1 MKLTSLEKTYFD
13 EFSKSFAKYGNEIP
27 LKEWDHLSKVRKSL
41 DISLKRSKEI
51 IDAVQNHTVIGEE
64 VSNEVSKKGENI
76 TVIFRKG
83 VMPLLRHSNNNDCL
97 ILSISE
103 SDKGSVRNNFG
114 LGLDEQILWVRDTSF
129 WSNKNQGLVIT
140 DKQIVYIPDNDKP
153 DDRLNIEFNDI
164 QHVEYREMS
173 LFVWNYQNEYYQLG
187 LGLFFKDTTE
197 SNELIADAKT
207 LANVLTNMA
216 KSVGHVET
224 ETVFDHMNNL
234 MSEENY
240 DEVIDCAKEV
250 VSDVDNDNDTKC
262 IAYMYLSDAL
272 SKKGEK
278 DSHKGMN
285 SYMRD
290 AIEACDQAMELCED
304 EDPFRYTIFKR
315 KGEIEQMAD
324 DVRSA
329 RNCFIAAM
337 DSDDFD
343 LKKDAKNSYELLTR
357 EISRDKNSF
366 LNDDYN
372 KRKFLFTV
380 NNDKQISGCYDKEDN
395 VQWIF
400 ALGQIPDYI
409 NFPIGHPQPNT
420 LYIGHPLKPGVYI
433 PFENATE
440 QLFMERVHE
449 LCYLGQCLGANEIR
463 IKRLRGLDTA
473 SSEAKQLDVSGEL
486 DVKAVNVG
494 GSFGRNTAAQNSY
507 SSKDGMEMVQ
517 TYLPTKQP
525 YCPDDLVWLDSET
538 SWQALVKQ
546 RLNGNILSYSLH
558 LSSSE
563 SVSMTSSKV
572 LSVKASFE
580 YLVTKASGSYDAK
593 TDKTFSKT
601 EEIEWEIDMQFKPL
615 QDFED
620 DNVDASNGQAVAQIA
635 QTQNSELSED
645 ELAYKEEVEF
655 CLEDAP
661 EIDAHSRK
669 FLERKR
675 QKLGLSET
683 RAQEIEDMVKASLV
697 SFTDEEK
704 EYMEVLDDVIED
716 GAIPNNVRRLLER
729 ERKSLG
735 FSEERAKELEEIKC
749 KV

>member
-1 MKLTSLEKTYFD
+1 MVASSSPVINAISQATDIVDKSMDVIDKNLNGGKNWNFSETPKD
-13 EFSKSFAKYGNEIP
+13 EVAKAFMNG
-27 LKEWDHLSKVRKSL
+27 VRGKHIVCMMTNISDTAKASIRDNFNL
-41 DISLKRSKEI
+41 DI
-51 IDAVQNHTVIGEE
+51 
-64 VSNEVSKKGENI
+64 
-76 TVIFRKG
+76 
-83 VMPLLRHSNNNDCL
+83 
-97 ILSISE
+97 
-103 SDKGSVRNNFG
+103 
-114 LGLDEQILWVRDTSF
+114 DEQILFFNDTSF
-129 WSNKNQGLVIT
+129 FGNKNQGIVIT
-140 DKQIVYIPDNDKP
+140 NKKLAWIPDNDEG
-153 DDRLNIEFNDI
+153 DVYSFAFNDI
-164 QHVEYREMS
+164 ERVEYREMQIYLWGYGNDEDNVHLPLDHFFS
-173 LFVWNYQNEYYQLG
+173 FNGETSAVKADAHKIAAVLNKMVTVAGHEEETTPLEEIESYLDNNEADKAIQCINEILSSTDFTDEDETKSIYYYYLG
-187 LGLFFKDTTE
+187 LAYAQKMTE
-197 SNELIADAKT
+197 QLDVDIAAG
-207 LANVLTNMA
+207 
-216 KSVGHVET
+216 SEQ
-224 ETVFDHMNNL
+224 F
-234 MSEENY
+234 SEEVDRY
-240 DEVIDCAKEV
+240 DGA
-250 VSDVDNDNDTKC
+250 
-262 IAYMYLSDAL
+262 
-272 SKKGEK
+272 
-278 DSHKGMN
+278 MN
-285 SYMRD
+285 SAFR
-290 AIEACDQAMELCED
+290 EALVLCTDDEFRCKIYYLNALYCLNQLQGRQMALAAMESPD
-304 EDPFRYTIFKR
+304 F
-315 KGEIEQMAD
+315 EIKQEA
-324 DVRSA
+324 
-329 RNCFIAAM
+329 
-337 DSDDFD
+337 
-343 LKKDAKNSYELLTR
+343 KDKYMNTTKHLPAYFTQ
-357 EISRDKNSF
+357 I
-366 LNDDYN
+366 DYN
-372 KRKFLFTV
+372 TRKFIFVLGTE
-380 NNDKQISGCYDKEDN
+380 KQLPGCYDKDGN
-395 VQWIF
+395 IQFVFTLNDLPTSIQ
-400 ALGQIPDYI
+400 
-409 NFPIGHPQPNT
+409 FPVGHPQANT
-420 LYIGHPLKPGVYI
+420 LYIGHPFKPATYL

-473 SSEAKQLDVSGEL
+473 SSEAKQLVVSGEL

-601 EEIEWEIDMQFKPL
+601 EGIEWEIDMQFKPL

-620 DNVDASNGQAVAQIA
+620 DNVNASNGQAVAQIA
-635 QTQNSELSED
+635 QTQKSELSED

-704 EYMEVLDDVIED
+704 EYMEALDDVIED
-716 GAIPNNVRRLLER
+716 GVIPDNVRRLLER

-735 FSEERAKELEEIKC
+735 ISEERAKELEKIKC
-749 KV
+749 KA

>member
-1 MKLTSLEKTYFD
+1 MGIFNSKNLKKAVNMVASSSPVINAISQATDIVDKSMDVIDKNLNGGKNWNFSETPID
-13 EFSKSFAKYGNEIP
+13 EVAKAFMNG
-27 LKEWDHLSKVRKSL
+27 VRGKHIVCMMTNISDSAKASIRDNFNI
-41 DISLKRSKEI
+41 DI
-51 IDAVQNHTVIGEE
+51 H
-64 VSNEVSKKGENI
+64 
-76 TVIFRKG
+76 
-83 VMPLLRHSNNNDCL
+83 
-97 ILSISE
+97 
-103 SDKGSVRNNFG
+103 
-114 LGLDEQILWVRDTSF
+114 EQILFFNDTSF
-129 WSNKNQGLVIT
+129 FGNKNQGIVIT
-140 DKQIVYIPDNDKP
+140 NKRLAWIPDNDEG
-153 DDRLNIEFNDI
+153 DVYSFAFNDI
-164 QHVEYREMS
+164 ERVEYREMHIYLWGYGNDEDNVPLPLEHFFS
-173 LFVWNYQNEYYQLG
+173 FNGETSAVKADAQKIAAVLNKMVTVAGHEEETTPLEEIESYLDNNEADKAIQGINEMLSSTDFTDDDETKSIYYYYLG
-187 LGLFFKDTTE
+187 LAYAQKMEEQLEVDCSAGSE
-197 SNELIADAKT
+197 QI
-207 LANVLTNMA
+207 
-216 KSVGHVET
+216 
-224 ETVFDHMNNL
+224 
-234 MSEENY
+234 SEEVHRY
-240 DEVIDCAKEV
+240 DGA
-250 VSDVDNDNDTKC
+250 
-262 IAYMYLSDAL
+262 
-272 SKKGEK
+272 
-278 DSHKGMN
+278 MN
-285 SYMRD
+285 SAFR
-290 AIEACDQAMELCED
+290 EALVLCTDDEFRCKIYYLNALYCLNQLQGRQMALAAMESPDFEIKQKAKDIYLNSTKNLV
-304 EDPFRYTIFKR
+304 EDPAFFSKIP
-315 KGEIEQMAD
+315 
-324 DVRSA
+324 
-329 RNCFIAAM
+329 
-337 DSDDFD
+337 
-343 LKKDAKNSYELLTR
+343 
-357 EISRDKNSF
+357 
-366 LNDDYN
+366 YN
-372 KRKFLFTV
+372 TRKFIFVLGTE
-380 NNDKQISGCYDKEDN
+380 KQLPGCYDKEGNIQFVFTLNDLPTSI
-395 VQWIF
+395 Q
-400 ALGQIPDYI
+400 
-409 NFPIGHPQPNT
+409 FPVGHPQANT
-420 LYIGHPLKPGVYI
+420 LYIGHPFKPATYL

-473 SSEAKQLDVSGEL
+473 SSQAKQLDVSGEL

-572 LSVKASFE
+572 QSVKASFE
-580 YLVTKASGSYDAK
+580 YLVTKVSGTYDAK

-620 DNVDASNGQAVAQIA
+620 DNVNAPNGQAVAQIA
-635 QTQNSELSED
+635 QTQKSELSED

-655 CLEDAP
+655 CLEDAS

-704 EYMEVLDDVIED
+704 EYMEALDDVIED
-716 GAIPNNVRRLLER
+716 GVIPDNVRRLLER

-735 FSEERAKELEEIKC
+735 ISEERAKELEKIKC
-749 KV
+749 KA

>member
-1 MKLTSLEKTYFD
+1 MGIFNSKNLKKAVNIVASSSPVINAISQATDIVDKSMDVIDKNLNGGKNWNFSEPPKD
-13 EFSKSFAKYGNEIP
+13 EVAKVFMNG
-27 LKEWDHLSKVRKSL
+27 VRGKHIVCMMTNISDTAKASIRDNFNL
-41 DISLKRSKEI
+41 D
-51 IDAVQNHTVIGEE
+51 N
-64 VSNEVSKKGENI
+64 
-76 TVIFRKG
+76 
-83 VMPLLRHSNNNDCL
+83 
-97 ILSISE
+97 
-103 SDKGSVRNNFG
+103 
-114 LGLDEQILWVRDTSF
+114 DEQILFFNDTSF
-129 WSNKNQGLVIT
+129 FGNKNQGIVIT
-140 DKQIVYIPDNDKP
+140 NKKLAWIPDNDEG
-153 DDRLNIEFNDI
+153 DVYSFAFNDI
-164 QHVEYREMS
+164 ERVEYREMQIYLWGYGNDEDNVRLPLDHFFS
-173 LFVWNYQNEYYQLG
+173 FNGETSAVKADAQKIAAVLNKMVNVAGHEVETTPLEVIESYLDNNEADKAIRCINEILSSTDFTDEDETKSIYYYYLG
-187 LGLFFKDTTE
+187 LAYAQKMTE
-197 SNELIADAKT
+197 QLDVDIAAG
-207 LANVLTNMA
+207 
-216 KSVGHVET
+216 SEQ
-224 ETVFDHMNNL
+224 F
-234 MSEENY
+234 SEEVDRY
-240 DEVIDCAKEV
+240 DGA
-250 VSDVDNDNDTKC
+250 
-262 IAYMYLSDAL
+262 
-272 SKKGEK
+272 
-278 DSHKGMN
+278 MN
-285 SYMRD
+285 SAFR
-290 AIEACDQAMELCED
+290 EALVLCTDDEFRCKIYYLNALYCLNQLQGRQMALAAMESPD
-304 EDPFRYTIFKR
+304 F
-315 KGEIEQMAD
+315 EIKQEA
-324 DVRSA
+324 
-329 RNCFIAAM
+329 
-337 DSDDFD
+337 
-343 LKKDAKNSYELLTR
+343 KDIYMNTTKHLPAYFTQ
-357 EISRDKNSF
+357 I
-366 LNDDYN
+366 DYN
-372 KRKFLFTV
+372 TRKFIFVLGTE
-380 NNDKQISGCYDKEDN
+380 KQLPGCYDKDGN
-395 VQWIF
+395 IQFVFTLNDLPTSIQ
-400 ALGQIPDYI
+400 
-409 NFPIGHPQPNT
+409 FPVGHPQANT
-420 LYIGHPLKPGVYI
+420 LYIGHPFKPATYL

-580 YLVTKASGSYDAK
+580 YLITKVSGTYDAK

-601 EEIEWEIDMQFKPL
+601 EETEWEIDMQFKPL

-620 DNVDASNGQAVAQIA
+620 DNVNASNGQAVAQIA
-635 QTQNSELSED
+635 QTQKSELSED

-655 CLEDAP
+655 CLEDAS

-704 EYMEVLDDVIED
+704 EYMEALDDVIED
-716 GAIPNNVRRLLER
+716 GAIPDNVRRLLER

-735 FSEERAKELEEIKC
+735 ISEERAKELEEIKC
-749 KV
+749 KA

>member
-1 MKLTSLEKTYFD
+1 MGIFN
-13 EFSKSFAKYGNEIP
+13 SKN
-27 LKEWDHLSKVRKSL
+27 LKKAVNMVASSSPVLYALSQTTDIVDKSM
-41 DISLKRSKEI
+41 DV
-51 IDAVQNHTVIGEE
+51 IDKNLNGGKNWNF
-64 VSNEVSKKGENI
+64 SNEPIDDVAKAFMNGVKEKYIVCMMINI
-76 TVIFRKG
+76 
-83 VMPLLRHSNNNDCL
+83 
-97 ILSISE
+97 
-103 SDKGSVRNNFG
+103 SDTDKASVRENFCIDI
-114 LGLDEQILWVRDTSF
+114 DEQILFFNDTSF
-129 WSNKNQGLVIT
+129 FGNRNQGLVIT
-140 DKQIVYIPDNDKP
+140 NKRLVWIPNNDDGDVYSFA
-153 DDRLNIEFNDI
+153 FNDI
-164 QHVEYREMS
+164 ERVEYREMQIYLWGYGNDEDNVPLPLNNFFS
-173 LFVWNYQNEYYQLG
+173 FNGETSAVKTDAQKIAAVLNKMVAVAGHEEEITPLDVIESYLDNNEADKAIQCINEILSSTDFTDEDETKSIYYYYLG
-187 LGLFFKDTTE
+187 LAYAQKMTE
-197 SNELIADAKT
+197 QLDVDIAAG
-207 LANVLTNMA
+207 
-216 KSVGHVET
+216 SEQ
-224 ETVFDHMNNL
+224 F
-234 MSEENY
+234 SEEVDRY
-240 DEVIDCAKEV
+240 DGA
-250 VSDVDNDNDTKC
+250 
-262 IAYMYLSDAL
+262 
-272 SKKGEK
+272 
-278 DSHKGMN
+278 MN
-285 SYMRD
+285 SAFR
-290 AIEACDQAMELCED
+290 EALAHCTDDEFRCKIYYLNALYCLNQLQGRQMALAAMESPD
-304 EDPFRYTIFKR
+304 F
-315 KGEIEQMAD
+315 EIKQEA
-324 DVRSA
+324 
-329 RNCFIAAM
+329 
-337 DSDDFD
+337 
-343 LKKDAKNSYELLTR
+343 KDIYMNTTKHLPAYFTQ
-357 EISRDKNSF
+357 I
-366 LNDDYN
+366 DYN
-372 KRKFLFTV
+372 TRKFIFVLGTE
-380 NNDKQISGCYDKEDN
+380 KQLPGCYDKDGN
-395 VQWIF
+395 IQFVFTLNDLPASIQ
-400 ALGQIPDYI
+400 
-409 NFPIGHPQPNT
+409 FPVGHPQANT
-420 LYIGHPLKPGVYI
+420 LYIGHPFKPATYL

-494 GSFGRNTAAQNSY
+494 GSFGRNNAAQNSY

-580 YLVTKASGSYDAK
+580 YLVTKVSGTYDAK

-615 QDFED
+615 LDFEG
-620 DNVDASNGQAVAQIA
+620 DNVNAPNGQAVAQIA
-635 QTQNSELSED
+635 QTQKTKLSED

-655 CLEDAP
+655 CLEDAS

-704 EYMEVLDDVIED
+704 EYMEALDDVIED
-716 GAIPNNVRRLLER
+716 GVIPDNVRRLLER

-735 FSEERAKELEEIKC
+735 ISEERAKELEKIKC
-749 KV
+749 KA

>member
-1 MKLTSLEKTYFD
+1 MGIFNSKNLKKAVDMVASSSPVINAISQATDIVDKSMDVIDKNLNGGKNWNFSETPID
-13 EFSKSFAKYGNEIP
+13 EVAKAFMNG
-27 LKEWDHLSKVRKSL
+27 VRGKHIVCMMTNISDSAKASIRDNFNI
-41 DISLKRSKEI
+41 DI
-51 IDAVQNHTVIGEE
+51 H
-64 VSNEVSKKGENI
+64 
-76 TVIFRKG
+76 
-83 VMPLLRHSNNNDCL
+83 
-97 ILSISE
+97 
-103 SDKGSVRNNFG
+103 
-114 LGLDEQILWVRDTSF
+114 EQILFFNDTSF
-129 WSNKNQGLVIT
+129 FGNKNQGIVIT
-140 DKQIVYIPDNDKP
+140 NKRLAWIPDNDEG
-153 DDRLNIEFNDI
+153 DVYSFAFNDI
-164 QHVEYREMS
+164 ERVEYREMQIYLWGYGNDEDNIS
-173 LFVWNYQNEYYQLG
+173 LPLNHFFNFNGENSAVKADAQKIAAVLNKMVTVAGHEEETTPLEVIASYLDNNEADKAIQCINEILSSTDFTDEDETKSIYYYYLG
-187 LGLFFKDTTE
+187 LAYALK
-197 SNELIADAKT
+197 
-207 LANVLTNMA
+207 
-216 KSVGHVET
+216 
-224 ETVFDHMNNL
+224 MNFAAGSEQF
-234 MSEENY
+234 SEEVDRY
-240 DEVIDCAKEV
+240 DGA
-250 VSDVDNDNDTKC
+250 
-262 IAYMYLSDAL
+262 
-272 SKKGEK
+272 
-278 DSHKGMN
+278 MN
-285 SYMRD
+285 SAFR
-290 AIEACDQAMELCED
+290 EALVHCSDDEFRCKIYYFNALYCLNRLQGRQMALAAMESPD
-304 EDPFRYTIFKR
+304 F
-315 KGEIEQMAD
+315 EIKQEA
-324 DVRSA
+324 
-329 RNCFIAAM
+329 
-337 DSDDFD
+337 
-343 LKKDAKNSYELLTR
+343 KDIYMNTTKHLPAYFTQ
-357 EISRDKNSF
+357 I
-366 LNDDYN
+366 DYN
-372 KRKFLFTV
+372 TRKFIFVLGTE
-380 NNDKQISGCYDKEDN
+380 KQLPGCYDKDGN
-395 VQWIF
+395 IQFVFTLNDLPTSIQ
-400 ALGQIPDYI
+400 
-409 NFPIGHPQPNT
+409 FPVGHPQANT
-420 LYIGHPLKPGVYI
+420 LYIGHPFKPATYL

-473 SSEAKQLDVSGEL
+473 SSQAKQLDVSGEL

-572 LSVKASFE
+572 QSVKASFE
-580 YLVTKASGSYDAK
+580 YLVTKVSGTYDAK

-620 DNVDASNGQAVAQIA
+620 DNVNAPNGQAVAQIA
-635 QTQNSELSED
+635 QTQKSELSED

-655 CLEDAP
+655 CLEDAS

-704 EYMEVLDDVIED
+704 EYMEALDDVIED
-716 GAIPNNVRRLLER
+716 GVIPDNVRRLLER

-735 FSEERAKELEEIKC
+735 ISEERAKELEKIKC
-749 KV
+749 KA

>member
-1 MKLTSLEKTYFD
+1 MGIFNSKNLKKAVNMVASSSPVINAISQATDIVDKSMDVIDKNLNGGKNWNFSETPID
-13 EFSKSFAKYGNEIP
+13 EVAKAFMNG
-27 LKEWDHLSKVRKSL
+27 VRGKHIVCMMTN
-41 DISLKRSKEI
+41 ISDSAKASIRDNFN
-51 IDAVQNHTVIGEE
+51 IDKH
-64 VSNEVSKKGENI
+64 
-76 TVIFRKG
+76 
-83 VMPLLRHSNNNDCL
+83 
-97 ILSISE
+97 
-103 SDKGSVRNNFG
+103 
-114 LGLDEQILWVRDTSF
+114 EQILFFNDTSF
-129 WSNKNQGLVIT
+129 FGNKNQGIVIT
-140 DKQIVYIPDNDKP
+140 NKKLAWIPDNDEG
-153 DDRLNIEFNDI
+153 DVYSFAFNDI
-164 QHVEYREMS
+164 ERVEYREMQIYLWGYGNDEDNVRLPLDHFFS
-173 LFVWNYQNEYYQLG
+173 FNGETSAVKADAQKIAAVLNKMVNVAGHEVETTPLEVIESYLDNNEADKAIRCINEILSSTDFTDEDETKSIYYYYLG
-187 LGLFFKDTTE
+187 LAYAQKMTE
-197 SNELIADAKT
+197 QLDVDIAAG
-207 LANVLTNMA
+207 
-216 KSVGHVET
+216 SEQ
-224 ETVFDHMNNL
+224 F
-234 MSEENY
+234 SEEVDRY
-240 DEVIDCAKEV
+240 DGA
-250 VSDVDNDNDTKC
+250 
-262 IAYMYLSDAL
+262 
-272 SKKGEK
+272 
-278 DSHKGMN
+278 MN
-285 SYMRD
+285 SAFR
-290 AIEACDQAMELCED
+290 EALVLCTDDEFRCKIYYLNALYCLNQLQGRQMALAAMESPD
-304 EDPFRYTIFKR
+304 F
-315 KGEIEQMAD
+315 EIKQEA
-324 DVRSA
+324 
-329 RNCFIAAM
+329 
-337 DSDDFD
+337 
-343 LKKDAKNSYELLTR
+343 KDIYMNTTKHLPAYFTQ
-357 EISRDKNSF
+357 I
-366 LNDDYN
+366 DYN
-372 KRKFLFTV
+372 TRKFIFVLGTE
-380 NNDKQISGCYDKEDN
+380 KQLPGCYDKEGNIQFVFTLNDLPTSI
-395 VQWIF
+395 Q
-400 ALGQIPDYI
+400 
-409 NFPIGHPQPNT
+409 FPVGHPQANT
-420 LYIGHPLKPGVYI
+420 LYIGHPFKPATYL

-486 DVKAVNVG
+486 DVKAINVG

-580 YLVTKASGSYDAK
+580 YLITKVSGTYDAK

-601 EEIEWEIDMQFKPL
+601 EETEWEIDMQFKPL

-620 DNVDASNGQAVAQIA
+620 DNVNASNGQAVAQIA
-635 QTQNSELSED
+635 QTQKSELSED

-655 CLEDAP
+655 CLEDAS

-704 EYMEVLDDVIED
+704 EYMEALDDVIED
-716 GAIPNNVRRLLER
+716 GAIPDNVRRLLER

-735 FSEERAKELEEIKC
+735 ISEERAKELEEIKC
-749 KV
+749 KA

>member
-1 MKLTSLEKTYFD
+1 MGIFN
-13 EFSKSFAKYGNEIP
+13 SKN
-27 LKEWDHLSKVRKSL
+27 LKKAVNMVASSSPVLYALSQTTDIVDKSM
-41 DISLKRSKEI
+41 DV
-51 IDAVQNHTVIGEE
+51 IDKNLNGGKNWNF
-64 VSNEVSKKGENI
+64 SNEPIDDVAKAFMNGVKEKYIVCMMINI
-76 TVIFRKG
+76 
-83 VMPLLRHSNNNDCL
+83 
-97 ILSISE
+97 
-103 SDKGSVRNNFG
+103 SDTDKASVRENFCIDI
-114 LGLDEQILWVRDTSF
+114 DEQILFFNDTSF
-129 WSNKNQGLVIT
+129 FGNRNQGLVIT
-140 DKQIVYIPDNDKP
+140 NKRLVWIPNNDDGDVYSFA
-153 DDRLNIEFNDI
+153 FNDI
-164 QHVEYREMS
+164 ERVEYREMQIYLWGYGNDEDNVPLPLHNFFS
-173 LFVWNYQNEYYQLG
+173 FNGETSAVKTDAQKIAAVLNKMVTVAGHEEETTPLEVIESYLDNNEADKAIQCINEILSSTDFTDEDETKSIYYYYLG
-187 LGLFFKDTTE
+187 LAYAQKMTE
-197 SNELIADAKT
+197 QLDVDIAAG
-207 LANVLTNMA
+207 
-216 KSVGHVET
+216 SEQ
-224 ETVFDHMNNL
+224 F
-234 MSEENY
+234 SEEVDRY
-240 DEVIDCAKEV
+240 DGA
-250 VSDVDNDNDTKC
+250 
-262 IAYMYLSDAL
+262 
-272 SKKGEK
+272 
-278 DSHKGMN
+278 MN
-285 SYMRD
+285 SAFR
-290 AIEACDQAMELCED
+290 EALAHCTDDEFRCKIYYLNALYCLNQLQGRQMALAAMESPD
-304 EDPFRYTIFKR
+304 F
-315 KGEIEQMAD
+315 EIKQEA
-324 DVRSA
+324 
-329 RNCFIAAM
+329 
-337 DSDDFD
+337 
-343 LKKDAKNSYELLTR
+343 KDIYMNTTKHLPAYFTQ
-357 EISRDKNSF
+357 I
-366 LNDDYN
+366 DYN
-372 KRKFLFTV
+372 TRKFIFVLGTE
-380 NNDKQISGCYDKEDN
+380 KQLPGCYDKDGN
-395 VQWIF
+395 IQFVFTLNDLPASIQ
-400 ALGQIPDYI
+400 
-409 NFPIGHPQPNT
+409 FPVGHPQANT
-420 LYIGHPLKPGVYI
+420 LYIGHPFKPATYL

-494 GSFGRNTAAQNSY
+494 GSFGRNNAAQNSY

-580 YLVTKASGSYDAK
+580 YLVTKVSGTYDAK

-615 QDFED
+615 LDFEG
-620 DNVDASNGQAVAQIA
+620 DNVNAPNGQAVAQIA
-635 QTQNSELSED
+635 QTQKTKLSED

-655 CLEDAP
+655 CLEDAS

-704 EYMEVLDDVIED
+704 EYMEALDDVIED
-716 GAIPNNVRRLLER
+716 GVIPNNVRRLLER

-735 FSEERAKELEEIKC
+735 ISEERAKELEKIKC
-749 KV
+749 KA

>member
-1 MKLTSLEKTYFD
+1 MGIFN
-13 EFSKSFAKYGNEIP
+13 SKN
-27 LKEWDHLSKVRKSL
+27 LKKAVNMVASSSPVLYALSQTTDIVDKSM
-41 DISLKRSKEI
+41 DV
-51 IDAVQNHTVIGEE
+51 IDKNLNGGKNWNF
-64 VSNEVSKKGENI
+64 SNEPIDDVAKAFMNGVKEKYIVCMMINI
-76 TVIFRKG
+76 
-83 VMPLLRHSNNNDCL
+83 
-97 ILSISE
+97 
-103 SDKGSVRNNFG
+103 SDTDKASVRENFCIDI
-114 LGLDEQILWVRDTSF
+114 DEQILFFNDTSF
-129 WSNKNQGLVIT
+129 FGNRNQGLVIT
-140 DKQIVYIPDNDKP
+140 NKRLVWIPNNDDGDVYSFA
-153 DDRLNIEFNDI
+153 FNDI
-164 QHVEYREMS
+164 ERVEYREMRIY
-173 LFVWNYQNEYYQLG
+173 LWGYGNDEDHVPLPLQNFFSFNGETSAVKTDAQKIAAVLNKMVTVAGHEEETTPLEVIESYLDNNEADKAIQCINEILSSTDFTDEDETKSIYYYYLG
-187 LGLFFKDTTE
+187 LAYAQKMTE
-197 SNELIADAKT
+197 QLDVDIAAG
-207 LANVLTNMA
+207 
-216 KSVGHVET
+216 SEQ
-224 ETVFDHMNNL
+224 F
-234 MSEENY
+234 SEEVDRY
-240 DEVIDCAKEV
+240 DGA
-250 VSDVDNDNDTKC
+250 
-262 IAYMYLSDAL
+262 
-272 SKKGEK
+272 
-278 DSHKGMN
+278 MN
-285 SYMRD
+285 SAFR
-290 AIEACDQAMELCED
+290 EALAHCTDDEFRCKIYYLNALYCLNKLQGRQMALAAMESPD
-304 EDPFRYTIFKR
+304 F
-315 KGEIEQMAD
+315 EIKQEA
-324 DVRSA
+324 
-329 RNCFIAAM
+329 
-337 DSDDFD
+337 
-343 LKKDAKNSYELLTR
+343 KDIYMNTTKHLPAYFTQ
-357 EISRDKNSF
+357 I
-366 LNDDYN
+366 DYN
-372 KRKFLFTV
+372 TRKFIFVLGTE
-380 NNDKQISGCYDKEDN
+380 KQLPGCYDKDGN
-395 VQWIF
+395 IQFVFTLNDLPASIQ
-400 ALGQIPDYI
+400 
-409 NFPIGHPQPNT
+409 FPVGHPQANT
-420 LYIGHPLKPGVYI
+420 LYIGHPFKPATYL

-494 GSFGRNTAAQNSY
+494 GGFGRNNAAQNSY

-580 YLVTKASGSYDAK
+580 YLVTKVSGTYDAK

-620 DNVDASNGQAVAQIA
+620 DNVNAPNGQAVAQIA
-635 QTQNSELSED
+635 QTQKSELSED

-655 CLEDAP
+655 CLEDAS

-704 EYMEVLDDVIED
+704 EYMEALDDVIED
-716 GAIPNNVRRLLER
+716 GVIPDNVRRLLER

-735 FSEERAKELEEIKC
+735 ISEERAKELEKIKC
-749 KV
+749 KA